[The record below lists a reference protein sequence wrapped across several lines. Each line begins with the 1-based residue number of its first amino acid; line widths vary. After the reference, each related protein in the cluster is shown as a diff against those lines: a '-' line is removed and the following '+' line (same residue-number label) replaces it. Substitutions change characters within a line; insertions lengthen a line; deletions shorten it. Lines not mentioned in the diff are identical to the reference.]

1 MVLEELAV
9 FTPTNRTGQ
18 IRNNYVLQYFMWRTL
33 LTGGLACLSIG
44 TDSKVGNID
53 GIAKVVNHFAVVNS
67 PQLVSTM
74 ERDILFAAYK

>member
-1 MVLEELAV
+1 
-9 FTPTNRTGQ
+9 
-18 IRNNYVLQYFMWRTL
+18 MWRTL

-74 ERDILFAAYK
+74 ERNILFAAYK